1 MKKTGIEWTASTAN
15 CMAWL
20 SNLKE
25 KSAADEKLLDA
36 RAMYWVTK
44 RDQSRQQCQIWL
56 TGKS

>member
-44 RDQSRQQCQIWL
+44 RDQ
-56 TGKS
+56 